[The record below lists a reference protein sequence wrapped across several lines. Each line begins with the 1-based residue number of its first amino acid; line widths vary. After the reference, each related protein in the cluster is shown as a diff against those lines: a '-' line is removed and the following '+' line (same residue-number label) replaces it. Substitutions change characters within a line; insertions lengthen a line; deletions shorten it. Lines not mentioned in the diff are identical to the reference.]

1 MYSQTRDELREMTDF
16 SAFEELCNL
25 LLARIGYEGI
35 DPQGIQGRDGGKD
48 SMLWQDDP
56 VVFHYSL
63 RDDWEDKLDEDLET
77 VRAKVTDG
85 AFECE
90 QFVFVTNNMEISGE
104 KKGKKRNEV
113 EETYGWEFELID
125 GHRIQTE
132 LDSHH
137 LDLRKRFLG
146 IPDDAGPEQRLLN
159 EVTQFREERL
169 RRIGQN
175 DQLPV
180 NFQYSPAVVVHII
193 PRRSLRDQCEFSV
206 SREDVLWPLSVSG
219 MNHRPTAEGIAGF
232 VPSREE
238 SGVEAYTNL
247 YRDGRVE
254 SVRAIPVNEI
264 DGRKVFS
271 PKYFEG
277 AIYEQLSD
285 YFETLSENGVEP
297 PAHVCISLLGVDGYG
312 IALGGWRG
320 GRDPNKTFNTSRLT
334 PDPVEVTD
342 FTDDPE
348 EMLEKPVTRI
358 WNDAGY
364 MGSMYGR

>member
-1 MYSQTRDELREMTDF
+1 MYSRTRDELREMTDF

-77 VRAKVTDG
+77 VREKVTDG
-85 AFECE
+85 AFACE
-90 QFVFVTNNMEISGE
+90 KFVFVTNNMDISGE

-146 IPDDAGPEQRLLN
+146 IPDEAGPEQRLLD
-159 EVTQFREERL
+159 EVTQFRNKRL
-169 RRIGQN
+169 RQIGEN
-175 DQLPV
+175 NQLPV
-180 NFQYSPAVVVHII
+180 EFQYSPAVVLHII
-193 PRRSLRDQCEFSV
+193 PRGSLLDKYEFSV
-206 SREDVLWPLSVSG
+206 SRDDTLWPLSVSG

-232 VPSREE
+232 SPSREGD
-238 SGVEAYTNL
+238 GVEAYTNL

-254 SVRAIPVNEI
+254 SVRAIPINES
-264 DGRKVFS
+264 DGRKMFS

-277 AIYEQLSD
+277 AVYKRLPD
-285 YFETLSENGVEP
+285 YFDTLTKNGVEP
-297 PAHVCISLLGVDGYG
+297 PAYVCLSLLGAGGYR

-320 GRDPNKTFNTSRLT
+320 GRDPNQTFNTEPLT
-334 PDPVEVTD
+334 PEPVVVTD
-342 FTDDPE
+342 FTEDPKAL
-348 EMLEKPVTRI
+348 LEDPVTRI

-364 MGSMYGR
+364 MGSMYG